1 MIKTF
6 GFPQMMMG
14 GDGGGGGGGEGES
27 GLDAF
32 AMSQEEYEQ
41 AINSPPDLGPPSTS
55 ITVGAT
61 GTGGT
66 GVGTGGLSGVDASSF
81 SGPSGGLGDV
91 SGISGYNDSDAFG
104 GGSSDTFS
112 DPGQYG
118 AHAYTGGLGYGLDQ
132 FASPNFATR
141 GPSGWGFASNPQP
154 SVAAPTF
161 MGRFGAINDGT
172 HAIGAANFANPGTN
186 QSPVPAW
193 VSPFSEPSRG
203 LPQQLFDDRFTGL
216 PGKGLSPWAPGP
228 AIGQI
233 AVTPSQT
240 NQGSHSQAAPGQS
253 APTQAFGLPAAMH
266 PGWTAGELDWNAIA
280 GSGIDSMISDRA
292 GTVSPE
298 TLAIQQSQYIPQW
311 AEAYGPTPGY
321 WHNNRGAID
330 PAMLEIEAAQNRPQ
344 YIQAYGP
351 TPGYWADERGAISD
365 QDPEVLAMIA
375 RGLGP
380 RG

>member
-1 MIKTF
+1 MKQF
-6 GFPQMMMG
+6 GFPQIHRG
-14 GDGGGGGGGEGES
+14 GDGGGGGGGGAD
-27 GLDAF
+27 GMDAF
-32 AMSQEEYEQ
+32 GM
-41 AINSPPDLGPPSTS
+41 
-55 ITVGAT
+55 AT
-61 GTGGT
+61 DIALDTID
-66 GVGTGGLSGVDASSF
+66 VVGGLGGPGGHGEPNDGFSSEYGVDSF
-81 SGPSGGLGDV
+81 SGP
-91 SGISGYNDSDAFG
+91 
-104 GGSSDTFS
+104 GSLDLTADNFS
-112 DPGQYG
+112 DPGGIG
-118 AHAYTGGLGYGLDQ
+118 AHNFTGGFGYGLDGVPAPGG
-132 FASPNFATR
+132 FPLAPSNFADR
-141 GPSGWGFASNPQP
+141 GSPAWGLRSNPQP
-154 SVAAPTF
+154 SSVGPVALRGDAF
-161 MGRFGAINDGT
+161 ADRFGA
-172 HAIGAANFANPGTN
+172 APGW
-186 QSPVPAW
+186 A
-193 VSPFSEPSRG
+193 SPFSNPSRG

-228 AIGQI
+228 SIGQV

-240 NQGSHSQAAPGQS
+240 NPGMISQSAPGQATPGQS
-253 APTQAFGLPAAMH
+253 APTQAFGLPAATH
-266 PGWTAGELDWNAIA
+266 PGWGSTELDWNAIA

-292 GTVSPE
+292 GTISPE
-298 TLAIQQSQYIPQW
+298 TLAIQQSQHIPQW

>member
-1 MIKTF
+1 MKTF
-6 GFPQMMMG
+6 GFPQIARG
-14 GDGGGGGGGEGES
+14 GDGGGGGGEGES

-32 AMSQEEYEQ
+32 AM
-41 AINSPPDLGPPSTS
+41 GPTD
-55 ITVGAT
+55 ITLDTLEV
-61 GTGGT
+61 
-66 GVGTGGLSGVDASSF
+66 VGGLGGPGGHGEPNDGFSNEYGVDSF
-81 SGPSGGLGDV
+81 SGP
-91 SGISGYNDSDAFG
+91 
-104 GGSSDTFS
+104 GSLDLTADNFS
-112 DPGQYG
+112 DPGGIG
-118 AHAYTGGLGYGLDQ
+118 AHNFTGGFGYGLDGVP
-132 FASPNFATR
+132 AAPSNFADR
-141 GPSGWGFASNPQP
+141 GAPVWGLRSNPQP
-154 SVAAPTF
+154 SAAAPTF

-228 AIGQI
+228 AIGVVQ
-233 AVTPSQT
+233 VEPSQT
-240 NQGSHSQAAPGQS
+240 NPGRISQAAPS
-253 APTQAFGLPAAMH
+253 HLAPARSTPTEAFGLPAAMH
-266 PGWTAGELDWNAIA
+266 PGWGSTELDWNAIA
-280 GSGIDSMISDRA
+280 GSGIDSMISSRA

-298 TLAIQQSQYIPQW
+298 ILAIQQSQHIPQW